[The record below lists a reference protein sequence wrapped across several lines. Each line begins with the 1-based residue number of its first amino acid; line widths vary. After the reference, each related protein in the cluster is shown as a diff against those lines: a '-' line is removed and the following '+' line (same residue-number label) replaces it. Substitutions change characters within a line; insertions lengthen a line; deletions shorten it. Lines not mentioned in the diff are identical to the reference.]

1 MLGNTFRKEV
11 QYLLST
17 FTIEQV
23 ITFIIEHLILNMWA
37 VSLVRRLR
45 PVALPFDILIHVK
58 LNAHYS
64 FQGFV
69 KGFTQFN
76 DEIQRASKSTQWEV

>member
-1 MLGNTFRKEV
+1 
-11 QYLLST
+11 
-17 FTIEQV
+17 
-23 ITFIIEHLILNMWA
+23 MWA
-37 VSLVRRLR
+37 MSLVRRLR